1 MSISQSLS
9 NAVSGLNAT
18 SRMAEVVSSNLANA
32 LTEGYARRVLDTSSA
47 SNGGVGAGVRID
59 GVRRI
64 TDPGLTG
71 DRRLA
76 DAAVGFQSRGA
87 ATLERL
93 EKQFSPPDDPGGLA
107 AKVTALETAL
117 VAAGSDPASNK
128 GLSDVLY
135 RLKDVTQSL
144 NANARNVQTMRQEA
158 DAAIARDIETL
169 NTSLKQVEQLNADI
183 SRTIATGGEPSGLMD
198 QRQGVIDTIASIVPV
213 REVPRSNETVALLTT
228 TGLQLI
234 DGPAA
239 QFEFTHTPT
248 ITADMT
254 IASGGLT
261 VLSRDGVPLST
272 TNGYGKLSGGSLAA
286 SFDLRDQTLVSA
298 QSALD
303 GIAVDLISR
312 FENPAVDPTIAAG
325 MAGLLTDAGNALD
338 LTDTVGI
345 SRRLDVNAAVDP
357 DQGGDLWRLR
367 DGVGAGA
374 AGPIGDSTQLARWSD
389 GLTLAQVSSPGTPAL
404 SAVGQISRVA
414 SEFATQRLRSDEGIS
429 FANARRDSLYQ
440 AELSNGVDTDQELQS
455 LLQIE
460 QAYAANAR
468 LVQTVSQMI
477 QSLLEI

>member
-32 LTEGYARRVLDTSSA
+32 LTEGYARRVLDTSA
-47 SNGGVGAGVRID
+47 ANLGGVGAGVRVD

-64 TDPGLTG
+64 VDPGLTG

-76 DAAVGFQSRGA
+76 DAAVGYQTRGA
-87 ATLERL
+87 ATLQRL
-93 EKQFSPPDDPGGLA
+93 EEQFSLPDDPGGLA
-107 AKVTALETAL
+107 AKVIALETSL
-117 VAAGSDPASNK
+117 VAAGSDPASDR
-128 GLSDVLY
+128 GLSDVLF
-135 RLKDVTQSL
+135 RLGDLSQAL
-144 NANARNVQTMRQEA
+144 NANAKNVQTMRQDA
-158 DAAIARDIETL
+158 DAAIARDIDTL

-183 SRTIATGGEPSGLMD
+183 SRSIATGGEPSGLMD
-198 QRQGVIDTIASIVPV
+198 QRQRVIDTIASIVPV
-213 REVPRSNETVALLTT
+213 REIPRSNETVALLTT

-239 QFEFTHTPT
+239 QFEFTQTPT

-254 IASGGLT
+254 IASGGLS
-261 VLSRDGVPLST
+261 VLSKDGVPLST

-312 FENPAVDPTIAAG
+312 FENPTVDPSLTPG
-325 MAGLLTDAGNALD
+325 MAGLLTDAGNVLD
-338 LTDTVGI
+338 PADTVGLAQRM
-345 SRRLDVNAAVDP
+345 SVNAAADP
-357 DQGGDLWRLR
+357 DLGGDLWRLR
-367 DGVGAGA
+367 DGVGAVA
-374 AGPIGDSTQLARWSD
+374 AGPIGDAAQLSRWSN
-389 GLTLAQVSSPGTPAL
+389 GLTLTQSASAGTPAL

-414 SEFATQRLRSDEGIS
+414 SEFATQRLRSDEGVS

-440 AELSNGVDTDQELQS
+440 AELANGVDTDQELQS

-468 LVQTVSQMI
+468 LVRTVNEMI